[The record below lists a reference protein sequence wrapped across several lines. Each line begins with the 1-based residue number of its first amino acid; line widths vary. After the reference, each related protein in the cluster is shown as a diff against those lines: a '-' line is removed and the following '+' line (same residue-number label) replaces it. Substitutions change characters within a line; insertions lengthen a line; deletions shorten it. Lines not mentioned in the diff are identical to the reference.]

1 MLTASLAMSVLFC
14 VIMGFEPDVQT
25 SNEIIIWFCCIVD
38 EASEVRVQA
47 KVADLI
53 VKLKEGL
60 NVWQTWRLMVLLRGV
75 EGRSF
80 GEMF

>member
-1 MLTASLAMSVLFC
+1 MMSLQLVRIYDFGIL
-14 VIMGFEPDVQT
+14 IT
-25 SNEIIIWFCCIVD
+25 VD